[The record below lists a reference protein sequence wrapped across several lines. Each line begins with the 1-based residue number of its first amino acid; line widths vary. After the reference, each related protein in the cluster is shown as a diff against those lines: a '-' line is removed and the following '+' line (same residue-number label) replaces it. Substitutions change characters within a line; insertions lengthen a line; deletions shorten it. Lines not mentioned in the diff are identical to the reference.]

1 MCAASPDLFSRPA
14 QSPTPV
20 VALDAVGNPINPLL
34 SDELASKT
42 IADEYSNSPVTGAAA
57 SATGSATGVT
67 MPPRSLEDILIYEP
81 EAIAAFYRKR
91 PFQILFRLINIF
103 WIAFSYVFGLLW
115 DKLTGRQKVNEP
127 KRAVGLRNMLT
138 KLGPAYI
145 KVGQALSTRPDLVS
159 PTTMAEMVK
168 LQDQL
173 PAFSNEIAM
182 RFIEEEIG
190 SPPSDVYAY
199 LSPNPIAAASLGQVY
214 KGELK
219 TGEIVAVKVQR
230 PGLADQI
237 TKDIYIIRAI
247 AGWATHN
254 IKQIRSDLVSIVDE
268 FGTRIFEEM
277 DYNHEGANAERF
289 AKLYGYLPE
298 IVVPGI
304 YPQYTGRRVLTMEWI
319 DGVKLTALDELAAR
333 GIDPTHV
340 IEVGVQCSLR
350 QLLEHGFFHADPHP
364 GNLLVTEDGKLAYLD
379 FGMMCDVEPY
389 QRYGLIEA
397 IVHMVNRDFEGLA
410 QDYVDLE
417 FLTPD
422 TDLSP
427 IIPAL
432 ADVFNNALGASVAE
446 MNLKSITDDFSA
458 LMYEYPFR
466 VPAYYALIIRS
477 LVTLDG
483 IAITV
488 DPDFKVLSKAYPYV
502 ARRLLTDPAPQL
514 RQSLQELLFQDGSFR
529 WNRLEN
535 LMNNARS
542 SDNYSLD
549 DVLNQAIEYLFSERG
564 EFLRLRIAEE
574 LAKEIDKAGYG
585 LVKQVARALKIPG
598 QAQSYV
604 GQPTGAGV
612 QSNWDQIVRVL
623 KILRDTPGVDASLV
637 ANVVPKLIARSE
649 ARDIGRRVV
658 NGVVQRAIARLI
670 REFFVPEP
678 VAVPTALPAI
688 RVA

>member
-1 MCAASPDLFSRPA
+1 MSAVSPNVSGRSAEPMV
-14 QSPTPV
+14 PV
-20 VALDAVGNPINPLL
+20 I
-34 SDELASKT
+34 S
-42 IADEYSNSPVTGAAA
+42 VTAR
-57 SATGSATGVT
+57 SL
-67 MPPRSLEDILIYEP
+67 PPQSLEDILVYDP
-81 EAIAAFYRKR
+81 AAIAAFYRRR
-91 PFQILFRLINIF
+91 PLQILFRIISIF
-103 WIAFSYVFGLLW
+103 WTALGYGVGLLS
-115 DKLTGRQKVNEP
+115 DKLTGRQKVNEQ
-127 KRAVGLRNMLT
+127 KRAEGLRIMLT

-173 PAFSNEIAM
+173 PPFANEIAM

-190 SPPSDVYAY
+190 QPSASVYEY
-199 LSPNPIAAASLGQVY
+199 LSPEPIAAASLGQVY
-214 KGELK
+214 KGRLK
-219 TGEIVAVKVQR
+219 TGEEVAVKVQR

-237 TKDIYIIRAI
+237 TKDIYILRVLA
-247 AGWATHN
+247 AWAKRN

-277 DYNHEGANAERF
+277 DYTHEGANAERF
-289 AKLYGYLPE
+289 AELYGYLPE
-298 IVVPGI
+298 IVVPSI

-319 DGVKLTALDELAAR
+319 DGVKLTELDELARR
-333 GIDPTHV
+333 GVDPTHV

-364 GNLLVTEDGKLAYLD
+364 GNLLVTADGKLAYLD
-379 FGMMCDVEPY
+379 FGMMCEVQPY

-397 IVHMVNRDFEGLA
+397 IVHMVNRDFEALA
-410 QDYVDLE
+410 QDYVNLE
-417 FLTPD
+417 FLTPE

-432 ADVFNNALGASVAE
+432 AGVFNNALGASVAE
-446 MNLKSITDDFSA
+446 LNLKSITDEFSA

-502 ARRLLTDPAPQL
+502 SRRLLTDPAPQL
-514 RQSLQELLFQDGSFR
+514 RTSLQALLFQDGRFR

-535 LMNNARS
+535 LLRNAKD
-542 SDNYSLD
+542 SDDYDLNQ
-549 DVLNQAIEYLFSERG
+549 VLNQTLEFLFSERG
-564 EFLRLRIAEE
+564 EFLRDRIADE
-574 LAKEIDKAGYG
+574 LAKELDKVGYS
-585 LVKQVARALKIPG
+585 LIQRVARALKL
-598 QAQSYV
+598 QAFERDLLAAPI
-604 GQPTGAGV
+604 GATEQPDTGSWEQA
-612 QSNWDQIVRVL
+612 VRIL
-623 KILRDTPGVDASLV
+623 GILRNTKGLDASTV
-637 ANVVPKLIARSE
+637 ATVVPKLIAQPE

-658 NGVVQRAIARLI
+658 NGVVQRAIARMI
-670 REFFVPEP
+670 REFLVTEP
-678 VAVPTALPAI
+678 AVTTPALPSAK
-688 RVA
+688 AA